1 MESQGAVVVVGV
13 GPVGAIEVVVGP
25 VGEGAVAG
33 GPDGVVVIQKGF
45 DGADVVE
52 EVQGEGLQGKEKQ
65 GGAVVEVLFEAVA
78 VEAAEGR

>member
-1 MESQGAVVVVGV
+1 M
-13 GPVGAIEVVVGP
+13 
-25 VGEGAVAG
+25 
-33 GPDGVVVIQKGF
+33 VIQKGF